1 MPKLPPQNL
10 DAEESVL
17 GGLMIDKN
25 AIIRVAD
32 VLKAPDFYKPTH
44 GMIYA
49 AILKLYEKSQPIDIL
64 TITNTLRDA
73 GQLESVGGATF
84 LTQLTERVPTSSHI
98 EHYAKLVKEKKV
110 LRDLISTAAEV
121 SESAFTAPEDIEQL
135 LDQIEG
141 KIFAISSGS
150 INQKFLPIKDEL
162 SYHLAQKLGH
172 GDLPA
177 LQLREVIREAYA
189 DDPQLAMQATRDMR
203 VVRERDPACRSYAT
217 PLLYFK
223 GFHAL
228 QCYRI
233 THWLWLQGRHAL
245 ALFLQN
251 RISETFAVDIHPA
264 ARIGCGILLDH
275 GHGFVVGETA
285 VIEDDVS
292 ILHNVTLGGTGKAEG
307 DRHPKIR
314 YGVLIGA
321 GAKILGNIE
330 VGSGAKIGAGS
341 VVLEPVPPHTT
352 VAGVPAKIVGMAE
365 SDVPSLNMDHRLNC
379 NN

>member
-1 MPKLPPQNL
+1 MWQTIRGEVAQDAQEEPILASFLHMTVLRHKSL
-10 DAEESVL
+10 D
-17 GGLMIDKN
+17 
-25 AIIRVAD
+25 D
-32 VLKAPDFYKPTH
+32 VLSFHLSSKLASPTMDARTLMELI
-44 GMIYA
+44 GEALA
-49 AILKLYEKSQPIDIL
+49 ADRQI
-64 TITNTLRDA
+64 
-73 GQLESVGGATF
+73 
-84 LTQLTERVPTSSHI
+84 
-98 EHYAKLVKEKKV
+98 
-110 LRDLISTAAEV
+110 AA
-121 SESAFTAPEDIEQL
+121 
-135 LDQIEG
+135 
-141 KIFAISSGS
+141 
-150 INQKFLPIKDEL
+150 
-162 SYHLAQKLGH
+162 
-172 GDLPA
+172 
-177 LQLREVIREAYA
+177 
-189 DDPQLAMQATRDMR
+189 ATRADIR
-203 VVRERDPACRSYAT
+203 AAYERDPACRSYAT

>member
-1 MPKLPPQNL
+1 MYTSNDQLWQTIRGEVAQDAQEEPILASFLHMTVLRHKSL
-10 DAEESVL
+10 D
-17 GGLMIDKN
+17 
-25 AIIRVAD
+25 D
-32 VLKAPDFYKPTH
+32 VLSFHLSSKLASPTMDARTLMELI
-44 GMIYA
+44 GEALA
-49 AILKLYEKSQPIDIL
+49 A
-64 TITNTLRDA
+64 
-73 GQLESVGGATF
+73 
-84 LTQLTERVPTSSHI
+84 
-98 EHYAKLVKEKKV
+98 
-110 LRDLISTAAEV
+110 
-121 SESAFTAPEDIEQL
+121 
-135 LDQIEG
+135 
-141 KIFAISSGS
+141 
-150 INQKFLPIKDEL
+150 
-162 SYHLAQKLGH
+162 
-172 GDLPA
+172 
-177 LQLREVIREAYA
+177 
-189 DDPQLAMQATRDMR
+189 DPQIAAATRADIR
-203 VVRERDPACRSYAT
+203 AAYERDPACRSYAT

-365 SDVPSLNMDHRLNC
+365 SDVPSLSMDHRLNC